1 MSTHAHTNFEE
12 GNLSYAANFK
22 DKGKLAIPPA
32 KHLAIVTCMDARI
45 DVVAQLGLKEGDAHI
60 IRNAGGS
67 ARDSIRSLVISQQLL
82 GTREIAVFHHT
93 DCGMLAFTTAQL
105 REKLK
110 GSAEESEAQKV
121 GAAADGIEFLEFSDL
136 EKSIKEEVEFVKAHP
151 LIVKETEVTGW
162 VYHVESGKV
171 RRVV

>member
-1 MSTHAHTNFEE
+1 M
-12 GNLSYAANFK
+12 
-22 DKGKLAIPPA
+22 
-32 KHLAIVTCMDARI
+32 
-45 DVVAQLGLKEGDAHI
+45 LKE
-60 IRNAGGS
+60 R
-67 ARDSIRSLVISQQLL
+67 RKDSIRSLIISQRLL

-93 DCGMLAFTTAQL
+93 DCGMLTFTTAQL

-110 GSAEESEAQKV
+110 GSAAESEAQKV

-171 RRVV
+171 R

>member
-1 MSTHAHTNFEE
+1 MSIHAHTDFEG
-12 GNLSYAANFK
+12 GNQPYAASFE

-67 ARDSIRSLVISQQLL
+67 GKDSIRSLVISQRLL

-93 DCGMLAFTTAQL
+93 DCGMQTFTTHQL

-110 GSAEESEAQKV
+110 ASAERGDAEKV
-121 GAAADGIEFLEFSDL
+121 AVAADAIQFLEFSDL
-136 EKSIKEEVEFVKAHP
+136 DKAVKEEVEFVKAHP
-151 LIVKETEVTGW
+151 
-162 VYHVESGKV
+162 
-171 RRVV
+171 